1 MTRKRSAYR
10 PRILHVPI
18 TGGIVQAFDQSV
30 MDMEIHLL
38 MGPSAANVEDW
49 LRMMNAIA
57 LAAES
62 KGLDRA
68 AVVRIRS
75 AALHL
80 VSMNDRGQATGSYR
94 ATLIEA
100 EQVRTAIADMRKLLP
115 RLDVASLIQ
124 AYRAVVVAMAPTH
137 RPTSP

>member
-30 MDMEIHLL
+30 LDIHLL
-38 MGPSAANVEDW
+38 MTPTAANVEDW
-49 LRMMNAIA
+49 LRMINSIA
-57 LAAES
+57 LAAEA

-75 AALHL
+75 AGLHL
-80 VSMNDRGQATGSYR
+80 VSMDDRGQSTGSYR

-124 AYRAVVVAMAPTH
+124 AYRAVVVAMAATH